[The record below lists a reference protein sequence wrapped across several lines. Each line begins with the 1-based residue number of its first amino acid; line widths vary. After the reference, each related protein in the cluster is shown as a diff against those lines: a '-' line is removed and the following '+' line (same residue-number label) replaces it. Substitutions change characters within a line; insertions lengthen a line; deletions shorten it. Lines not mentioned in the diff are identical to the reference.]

1 MRVLSVIDSLA
12 PGGTER
18 STVVLAP
25 HLRDLGV
32 DTTIITLRAA
42 EHDLTPEAEA
52 AGTRVRRLES
62 ETFLGRVRELR
73 AVVRT
78 GDFDLVH
85 TALYKADQVGRLAAW
100 GTGVPV
106 VSSFVNTPYDSSR
119 LADPNVNKWK
129 LRGVQLIDAFTG
141 RFMVKQFH
149 AVSEGTKAANARA
162 LRVPHRR
169 VTVAERGRDPALL
182 GERSDERRRSAR
194 AVLQLPDDAP
204 VVLNLGRQD
213 HQKAQSVLIAA
224 TAILAR
230 SHPELIVLIA
240 GKDGSASRDIQRA
253 LGDDPVAASHIRLLG
268 HRTDIGDLLSAADV
282 LAISSHF
289 EGTAGAAVE
298 AMALR
303 TPIVST
309 DLEGLHGVLEH
320 EHDALLVP
328 PGDPGALATG
338 IARVLDDSALAD
350 HMAIRGY
357 QDFVRRFTL
366 DAAAKRLKDL
376 YESTLAGP

>member
-1 MRVLSVIDSLA
+1 MRVLSIIDSLT

-18 STVVLAP
+18 STVFLAP
-25 HLRDLGV
+25 HLQELGV
-32 DTTIITLRAA
+32 DTTIVTLRAA
-42 EHDLTPEAEA
+42 EHDLTPEAEESGIA
-52 AGTRVRRLES
+52 VRRLES
-62 ETFLGRVRELR
+62 QTFLRRVRELR
-73 AVVRT
+73 AIVRT

-85 TALYKADQVGRLAAW
+85 TALYKADQVGRVACW

-149 AVSEGTKAANARA
+149 AVSEGTKTANAQA
-162 LRVPHRR
+162 LRIPHRR

-194 AVLQLPDDAP
+194 AALQVPDDAP

-224 TAILAR
+224 TAILLR

-253 LGDDPVAASHIRLLG
+253 LADDPVAASHIRLLG
-268 HRTDIGDLLSAADV
+268 HRSDVGDLLSAADV

-298 AMALR
+298 ALALR

-309 DLEGLHGVLEH
+309 DLEGLHGVIEH
-320 EHDALLVP
+320 EHNAVVVP
-328 PGDPGALATG
+328 PGDPEVLAAG
-338 IARVLDDSALAD
+338 IARVLDDNELAD
-350 HMAIRGY
+350 RITRRGY
-357 QDFVRRFTL
+357 QDFVQRFTL
-366 DAAAKRLKDL
+366 DAAAKRLTTL
-376 YESTLAGP
+376 YESTLTGS

>member
-25 HLRDLGV
+25 HLRELGV
-32 DTTIITLRAA
+32 DTTIVTLRAA

-52 AGTRVRRLES
+52 AGTQVQRLES
-62 ETFLGRVRELR
+62 KTFLGRVRELR
-73 AVVRT
+73 AIVRS
-78 GDFDLVH
+78 GEFDLVH

-129 LRGVQLIDAFTG
+129 LRGVQLIDALTG

-149 AVSEGTKAANARA
+149 AVSEGTKTANAEA
-162 LRVPHRR
+162 LRIPLRR

-194 AVLQLPDDAP
+194 AALQVPDDAP
-204 VVLNLGRQD
+204 VVLSLGRQD
-213 HQKAQSVLIAA
+213 HQKAQNVLIAA
-224 TAILAR
+224 TAILVR
-230 SHPELIVLIA
+230 LHPELIVLVA

-253 LGDDPVAASHIRLLG
+253 LADNPVAAAHIRLLG
-268 HRTDIGDLLSAADV
+268 HRTDIGDLLTAADV

-298 AMALR
+298 ALALR

-320 EHDALLVP
+320 EQNAVLVP
-328 PGDPGALATG
+328 TGDPGALAAG
-338 IARVLDDSALAD
+338 IARVLDDSSLAD
-350 HMAIRGY
+350 RMAARGY

-366 DAAAKRLKDL
+366 DAAAERLTNL
-376 YESTLAGP
+376 YESTLTGP